1 MSILEAKTIG
11 PATATTV
18 TLGAVGEAV
27 TIAASQLK
35 TNIIKDAGANIIFQ
49 SDGAGAL
56 SNVNSG
62 LGGTMILISSQAASS
77 SASISFT
84 SGLDSTYDDYIFY
97 YVSIHPSVDGAFLQ
111 FQGSTDGGSSYGVT
125 ITSTAY
131 TAYQNEGGSS
141 GVLAYTSAR
150 DLAQSTAFQTI
161 TSGIGTDNDQVAA
174 GSVELFTP
182 SSTTYVK
189 NWYTRSNTHEST
201 NYTQEYF
208 MSGYFNTT
216 SAIDA
221 IRFQMSSGNID
232 AGTIYLY
239 GIK

>member
-11 PATATTV
+11 SATATTV

-27 TIAASQLK
+27 TMAGQLK

-49 SDGAGAL
+49 SDGAGVL
-56 SNVNSG
+56 SNINSA
-62 LGGTMILISSQAASS
+62 LGGTMVFISSQTASS

-97 YVSIHPSVDGAFLQ
+97 YVSIHPSVDAAFLQ
-111 FQGSTDGGSSYGVT
+111 FQGSTNGGSSYGVT
-125 ITSTAY
+125 ITSSAY
-131 TAYQNEGGSS
+131 SAYQNEAGSS

-150 DLAQSTAFQTI
+150 DLAQSTAFQYL

-174 GSVELFTP
+174 GSVQLFSP
-182 SSTTYVK
+182 SSTTSVK
-189 NWYTRSNTHEST
+189 TWYTRSNTYEST
-201 NYTQEYF
+201 DYTQEYF

-221 IRFQMSSGNID
+221 IQFKMTSGNID

>member
-35 TNIIKDAGANIIFQ
+35 TNTIKDAGANIIFQ

-56 SNVNSG
+56 SNVNSA
-62 LGGTMILISSQAASS
+62 LGDGMVFISSQAASS

-97 YVSIHPSVDGAFLQ
+97 FVSIHPSASGAFLQ
-111 FQGSTDGGSSYGVT
+111 WQGSTDGGSSYGVT

-131 TAYQNEGGSS
+131 TAYQDEAGSS
-141 GVLAYTSAR
+141 GTLSYASTR
-150 DLAQSTAFQTI
+150 DLAQSTAFQSI
-161 TSGIGTDNDQVAA
+161 TSGIGTDNDQIAA
-174 GSVELFTP
+174 GSLQLFTP

-189 NWYTRSNTHEST
+189 NWYTRSQTYEESD
-201 NYTQEYF
+201 YSQEYF

-221 IRFQMSSGNID
+221 IRFQFTSGNID

>member
-1 MSILEAKTIG
+1 MSILEAKKIE

-35 TNIIKDAGANIIFQ
+35 TNTIKDAGANIIFQ
-49 SDGAGAL
+49 SDGAGTL
-56 SNVNSG
+56 SNVNSA
-62 LGGTMILISSQAASS
+62 LGGGMVFISSQAASS

-97 YVSIHPSVDGAFLQ
+97 FVSIHPSVNAAFLQ

-131 TAYQNEGGSS
+131 TAYNDEGGGS
-141 GVLAYTSAR
+141 GVLAYTSAY
-150 DLAQSTAFQTI
+150 DLDQSTSFQNI
-161 TSGIGTDNDQVAA
+161 TSGIGTDNDQIAA
-174 GSVELFTP
+174 GSLQLFTP

-189 NWYTRSNTHEST
+189 NWYTRSQTYEATDYS
-201 NYTQEYF
+201 QEYF

-221 IRFQMSSGNID
+221 IQFKMTSGNID